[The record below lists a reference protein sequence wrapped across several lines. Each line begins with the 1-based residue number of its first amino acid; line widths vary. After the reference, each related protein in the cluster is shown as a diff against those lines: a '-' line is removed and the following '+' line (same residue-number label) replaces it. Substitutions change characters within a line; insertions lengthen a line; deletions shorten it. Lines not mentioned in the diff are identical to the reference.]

1 MGANALDRRAALIAR
16 KEAALKRWPDR
27 SGAEF
32 EQEVG
37 AIARE
42 LDQLARAL
50 DRVDVDPVERLR
62 TWCSVGE
69 TYMSLG
75 AKYALQCAADAFRT
89 AEAVASQV
97 QADARELV
105 NLKRNYGVALLKL
118 AADTNIELASE
129 AASRLSAALSL
140 ARKHMPVG
148 VVGIKY
154 ELFRAEHTVTELRG
168 PRRRVQR
175 PERRQFE
182 EEAA

>member
-1 MGANALDRRAALIAR
+1 MGADALDRRAALVAR

-27 SGAEF
+27 SGADF
-32 EQEVG
+32 EAELS
-37 AIARE
+37 ATARE
-42 LDQLARAL
+42 LEQLAHTL
-50 DRVDVDPVERLR
+50 DRTDIDPVERLR

-69 TYMSLG
+69 AYMSLG
-75 AKYALQCAADAFRT
+75 ANYALQCATDAFRA
-89 AEAVASQV
+89 AEVVATQA
-97 QADARELV
+97 QADALELV
-105 NLKRNYGVALLKL
+105 HLKRNYGVALLKL
-118 AADTNIELASE
+118 AADTNAELAAE

-168 PRRRVQR
+168 PRSASRSQSRAL
-175 PERRQFE
+175 